1 MRNRFRKWRNTSKVT
16 QPSKYLNQVCL
27 TPAPYVYSLSPPPTC
42 LSIYLNITMRY
53 TPKNWNLRS
62 LKFHNLIINTNKGEK
77 VGLSLFKAHLN
88 NYFLFPSIWPIPG
101 LFNSCTLKKWYCSSV
116 SRFLEW
122 GYERSRDEGGSQ
134 YNVASWY
141 CLRKPQESY
150 KVKEFQ
156 MLSLYLFSYLKY
168 RILINDLKGKKIS
181 VRRKIKDL
189 KECLWLKWADY
200 VWTNCGLP
208 TSEPFYI
215 FGKFPTIWVFM
226 RNKAT
231 FIIAVKIDRLL
242 LSQPLWQLWH
252 RSWASH
258 EQWDTP
264 TLGLQ
269 TSDSEN
275 RETLSWWLWW
285 QWLPGQ
291 HHQQHQA
298 AEPKANTS
306 SG

>member
-1 MRNRFRKWRNTSKVT
+1 M
-16 QPSKYLNQVCL
+16 
-27 TPAPYVYSLSPPPTC
+27 
-42 LSIYLNITMRY
+42 
-53 TPKNWNLRS
+53 
-62 LKFHNLIINTNKGEK
+62 
-77 VGLSLFKAHLN
+77 
-88 NYFLFPSIWPIPG
+88 
-101 LFNSCTLKKWYCSSV
+101 
-116 SRFLEW
+116 
-122 GYERSRDEGGSQ
+122 
-134 YNVASWY
+134 
-141 CLRKPQESY
+141 
-150 KVKEFQ
+150 
-156 MLSLYLFSYLKY
+156 
-168 RILINDLKGKKIS
+168 S
-181 VRRKIKDL
+181 VRRKIKGL

-215 FGKFPTIWVFM
+215 FGEFPTIWVFM

-242 LSQPLWQLWH
+242 LSQPLWQLWY

-258 EQWDTP
+258 EQRDTP

-285 QWLPGQ
+285 QQLPGQ

-298 AEPKANTS
+298 AENKANTS
-306 SG
+306 SGHASHRVVFSRGSSDGPQGWFCGAILTVALAFLWSHPHSKSGAEILQWFYQTPDTFSIACLDVS